1 MNTILMKFFWD
12 AWTSATGIYLT
23 AQPRADKKKICTN
36 IVKLTPNRTFALQQL
51 SHLHI
56 PELARSRYMDKWLRV
71 HTTPT
76 EELWNN

>member
-1 MNTILMKFFWD
+1 MNTILKFFRD
-12 AWTSATGIYLT
+12 AWTSASGIYLT
-23 AQPRADKKKICTN
+23 AQPRADKKEIRTN
-36 IVKLTPNRTFALQQL
+36 IKRTPNRTYALQQL

-56 PELARSRYMDKWLRV
+56 PELARSHYMDKWLKI